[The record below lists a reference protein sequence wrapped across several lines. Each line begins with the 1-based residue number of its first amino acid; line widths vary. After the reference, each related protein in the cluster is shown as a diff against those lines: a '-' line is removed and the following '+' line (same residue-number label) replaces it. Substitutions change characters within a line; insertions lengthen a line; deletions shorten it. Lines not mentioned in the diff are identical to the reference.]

1 MSKTKKQFIVI
12 GLGRFGSSVL
22 IALTRA
28 GHEVLAIDTDEE
40 IVQKMSNV
48 ATHVVVAD
56 STDEDTLQALGVR
69 NFDVAV
75 VAIGTDVEANV
86 FTTMLLKNLGVPVI
100 VAKAQNDLHGK
111 MLEKIGADRVVYP
124 EYDMGQRVAHNLI
137 TSSVLEYI
145 ELSPEV
151 GIIELEAPRS
161 LVGVNLIDANLRS
174 KYEVNLVAIKSGE
187 TVIVPPPPE
196 RPIEENDILV
206 VVGTNQGIS
215 KLESLE

>member
-1 MSKTKKQFIVI
+1 MSKSKKQFIVI

-40 IVQKMSNV
+40 IVQKMSNI

-56 STDEDTLQALGVR
+56 STDEDTLQALGAR

-86 FTTMLLKNLGVPVI
+86 FTTMLLKNIGVPVI

-151 GIIELEAPRS
+151 GIVELEAPKS

-174 KYEVNLVAIKSGE
+174 KYDVNLVAIKSGE
-187 TVIVPPPPE
+187 VVIVPPPPE

-206 VVGTNQGIS
+206 VVGTNEGIS
-215 KLESLE
+215 ELESLD

>member
-1 MSKTKKQFIVI
+1 MIKKQFLVI

-22 IALTRA
+22 LALTRS
-28 GHEVLAIDTDEE
+28 GHEVMAIDTDED
-40 IVQKMSNV
+40 IVQKMSNI

-75 VAIGTDVEANV
+75 VAIGTDIEANV
-86 FTTMLLKNLGVPVI
+86 FTTLLLKNLGVPLI

-137 TSSVLEYI
+137 TSGVLDYI
-145 ELSPEV
+145 ELSPNV
-151 GIIELEAPRS
+151 GIVEIIAPRS
-161 LVGVNLIDANLRS
+161 LIGVNLIDANLRTRFDIN
-174 KYEVNLVAIKSGE
+174 VVAIKSGD

-196 RPIEENDILV
+196 RPIEINDVLV
-206 VVGTNQGIS
+206 VVGANAGIS
-215 KLESLE
+215 SLESLI